1 MQPNSTALAQPSIPP
16 ERGMIEEVKELVG
29 SQTFDHWFQG
39 KASIEIADDQVTI
52 GIENPFLLS
61 WMQHRFRPA
70 VAEAARRV
78 LGASAEVRF
87 ETRPTGPVKIDPAK
101 QTSQPSPQLLEQP
114 NAALSLSRDND
125 RHPSAS
131 LSRREGAVRKC
142 RPDLPVLRNA
152 TAPCSPIAECSPT
165 GQRGPTAQRSPTIER
180 SAPTAAPPSGHTQSG
195 HTQSGRTQS
204 GRTQPSSTQ
213 QSNRRF
219 ADLADFVKG
228 PGNELALTAALQI
241 CELPGSRY
249 NPLVLYGGVGTG
261 KTHLLEATYRR
272 LRARNPALHVLFL
285 SAEGFAN
292 HFTQALRDRSLPS
305 FRQRFR
311 SVDVLVIDDVDF
323 LDGKRVIQ
331 EEFLHTI
338 KQLESHERQIVL
350 STDRHPRLLT
360 KLSEE
365 LVTRFIAGIVCR
377 MEPPDLETRR
387 VIVARKAARLTSR
400 VSEEAL
406 ELVAQRFRTS
416 VREIEGALNCLETYG
431 LMTGKTVG
439 LSIARQVLA
448 DLERDCVRVVRLSD
462 VEQTVCRFFAVGP
475 EELRSPRRSRS
486 VSQPRMLAMYL
497 ARKMTQAAYSEIGEY
512 FGGRNHSTVMS
523 AEKRVRDLLAS
534 QVTVRVA
541 AQSWKLG
548 DLMSSLEQQLLTG

>member
-16 ERGMIEEVKELVG
+16 ERGIIEEVKELVG

-39 KASIEIADDQVTI
+39 KASIEIVDDQVTI
-52 GIENPFLLS
+52 GVENPFLLS

-78 LGASAEVRF
+78 LGEAAEVRF
-87 ETRPTGPVKIDPAK
+87 QTRPTEPVTVHPLSKI
-101 QTSQPSPQLLEQP
+101 SQPSPRLLVEP
-114 NAALSLSRDND
+114 NAALPLATDD
-125 RHPSAS
+125 DQQPSES
-131 LSRREGAVRKC
+131 SPMHEGAARNR
-142 RPDLPVLRNA
+142 RPEMPALPN
-152 TAPCSPIAECSPT
+152 PIAQCSPT
-165 GQRGPTAQRSPTIER
+165 GQDNPTAQGSPTIHR
-180 SAPTAAPPSGHTQSG
+180 SAPSVARPSGRAQS
-195 HTQSGRTQS
+195 
-204 GRTQPSSTQ
+204 SSTQ
-213 QSNRRF
+213 HTSRRF

-272 LRARNPALHVLFL
+272 LRARYPALHVLFL

-311 SVDVLVIDDVDF
+311 SVDVLVVDDVDF

-338 KQLESHERQIVL
+338 KQLESHDRQIVL
-350 STDRHPRLLT
+350 SADRHPRLLT

-377 MEPPDLETRR
+377 MESPDLATRR
-387 VIVARKAARLTSR
+387 AIVARKATRLTAR

-416 VREIEGALNCLETYG
+416 VRELEGALNCLETYG

-439 LSIARQVLA
+439 VSMARQVLA
-448 DLERDCVRVVRLSD
+448 DLERDCVRVVRLAD
-462 VEQTVCRFFAVGP
+462 IEQTVCRFFAVGS
-475 EELRSPRRSRS
+475 EELRSPRRGRS

-497 ARKMTQAAYSEIGEY
+497 ARKMTQAAYTEIGEH

-523 AEKRVRDLLAS
+523 AEKRVRELLESDA
-534 QVTVRVA
+534 TVRA
-541 AQSWKLG
+541 GTQEWKLG
-548 DLMSSLEQQLLTG
+548 DLLASLEQQLLTG

>member
-1 MQPNSTALAQPSIPP
+1 MQPNSTAVAQPSIPP
-16 ERGMIEEVKELVG
+16 ERGIIEEVKELVG

-70 VAEAARRV
+70 VMEAARRV
-78 LGASAEVRF
+78 LGEAAEVRF
-87 ETRPTGPVKIDPAK
+87 QTRPTEPVIVHPLRK
-101 QTSQPSPQLLEQP
+101 TSQPSPRLLEEP
-114 NAALSLSRDND
+114 DTALSLPPDD
-125 RHPSAS
+125 DQHPSVS
-131 LSRREGAVRKC
+131 PPMCDGAVRKR
-142 RPDLPVLRNA
+142 RPEMSALPN
-152 TAPCSPIAECSPT
+152 
-165 GQRGPTAQRSPTIER
+165 PTAQYAP
-180 SAPTAAPPSGHTQSG
+180 AGQCNPTALVSPMIRRTAPSAARS
-195 HTQSGRTQS
+195 SGRTQS
-204 GRTQPSSTQ
+204 NSAQQPS
-213 QSNRRF
+213 RRF

-272 LRARNPALHVLFL
+272 LRVRYPALHVLFL

-311 SVDVLVIDDVDF
+311 GVDVLVIDDVDF

-338 KQLESHERQIVL
+338 KQLESQERQIVL

-377 MEPPDLETRR
+377 MESPDLDTRR
-387 VIVARKAARLTSR
+387 AIVARKAARLTAR

-416 VREIEGALNCLETYG
+416 VRELEGALNCLETYG

-439 LSIARQVLA
+439 LSVARQVLA
-448 DLERDCVRVVRLSD
+448 DLERDCVRVVRLAD
-462 VEQTVCRFFAVGP
+462 IEQTVCRFFAVGS
-475 EELRSPRRSRS
+475 EELRSPRRGRS

-523 AEKRVRDLLAS
+523 AEKRVRDQLAS
-534 QVTVRVA
+534 EVTIRVA

-548 DLMSSLEQQLLTG
+548 DLLSSLEQQLMTG